1 MQQKHQSERELVD
14 DKITGVSIFIRNPI
28 GAAAVKDIESA
39 LMVAMVFGV
48 TSPKISIKN
57 VRIPVA
63 IPAPVFPKDGWQGR
77 LKWKMP
83 KGSQCCFRS
92 EWQITFSRI
101 SGYTQYPCSAFIAIV
116 CKGTHTNLVY
126 GCKSCL

>member
-1 MQQKHQSERELVD
+1 MI
-14 DKITGVSIFIRNPI
+14 KITGVSIFIRNPI

-63 IPAPVFPKDGWQGR
+63 IPAPVFPKRWQGR

-92 EWQITFSRI
+92 EWQITFFPDFRLHAI
-101 SGYTQYPCSAFIAIV
+101 PVQRVYRHCLQGYAYESG
-116 CKGTHTNLVY
+116 LR
-126 GCKSCL
+126 L

>member
-63 IPAPVFPKDGWQGR
+63 IPAPVFPKRWMAREVEMEDAERFTMLFPIRMADNIFPDFRLHAIPVQRVYRHCLQGYAYESGLR
-77 LKWKMP
+77 L
-83 KGSQCCFRS
+83 
-92 EWQITFSRI
+92 
-101 SGYTQYPCSAFIAIV
+101 
-116 CKGTHTNLVY
+116 
-126 GCKSCL
+126 